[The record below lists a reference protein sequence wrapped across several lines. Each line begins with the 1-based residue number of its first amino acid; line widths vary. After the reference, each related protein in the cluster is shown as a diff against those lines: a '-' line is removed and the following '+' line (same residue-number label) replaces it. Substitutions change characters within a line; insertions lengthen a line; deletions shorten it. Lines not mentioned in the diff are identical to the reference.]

1 MTKRALTVA
10 GLTSAFE
17 PYPVAVEADGL
28 LYISGVRG
36 GRPGSSPTTY
46 AEIPAEA
53 GIAGQGFSLVDDLEG
68 RASADAWATHENLDM
83 IMLAAGSDGS
93 QVLRQHVWQADKRF
107 FPQYERVR
115 MAWQTVPSP
124 SSGLGVAGMAGRFG
138 DRYGI
143 DAIGV
148 VPGRNALFP
157 GRSTVQPFD
166 NNELPSASFYS
177 QMVRCGPLV
186 FVAGHIPIQTDL
198 PGKPLVRGYDDVP
211 EEGRSMM
218 TGRSHPDSRHG
229 PIAAQAWYTYDRI
242 RANLAAQG
250 LPMESI
256 IQVTV
261 FLQDLRDFAVFHRIH
276 REFFPEGGPALTVTG
291 FDEVGHR
298 GTLIEIEPTVLDPQ
312 SGIVAKRTPFGEAA
326 PFAGDAMVQ
335 VGPVAFL
342 AGMLGLDAAGLPM
355 GGWRDVGSETGRRVV
370 RDLERSER
378 LSGLAAQCWGAWEA
392 LSATLVRG
400 GLAVADIVKTTVYLK
415 DERDLETYEV
425 VRSYFIASNLP
436 AFDCVVVHGPGPVPS
451 AHVQIE
457 AIASA

>member
-1 MTKRALTVA
+1 MSKQALVVP
-10 GLTSAFE
+10 GLTCAFE
-17 PYPVAVEADGL
+17 PYPVAVEAEGL
-28 LYISGVRG
+28 LYISGLRG
-36 GRPGSSPTTY
+36 GRAAFSPSAY
-46 AEIPAEA
+46 DDIPAEA
-53 GIAGQGFSLVDDLEG
+53 GISGQGFSLVDELEG
-68 RASADAWATHENLDM
+68 RASADAWTTHENLDM
-83 IMLAAGSDGS
+83 IMQAAGSDGS

-115 MAWQTVPSP
+115 MAWQKVPSP
-124 SSGLGVAGMAGRFG
+124 SSGLGVGGMAGRFG
-138 DRYGI
+138 SMYGI

-148 VPGRNALFP
+148 VPGKNDMFP
-157 GRSTVQPFD
+157 TRSTVQPFD

-198 PGKPLVRGYDDVP
+198 PGKPLVKGYDDVP
-211 EEGRSMM
+211 KEGRSLM

-229 PIAAQAWYTYDRI
+229 PIAAQSWYTYDRI

-256 IQVTV
+256 VQVTI

-276 REFFPEGGPALTVTG
+276 REFFPNGGPALTVTG
-291 FDEVGHR
+291 FNEVGHR
-298 GTLIEIEPTVLDPQ
+298 GTLIEIEPTVLDPA
-312 SGIVAKRTPFGEAA
+312 SGIVAKRTPFGDKA

-342 AGMLGLDAAGLPM
+342 AGMLGLNRDGLAM
-355 GGWRDVGSETGRRVV
+355 SGWRDIESETGRRVV

-378 LSGLAAQCWGAWEA
+378 LPGLAAQCWGAWEA
-392 LSATLVRG
+392 LAATLTRG
-400 GLAVADIVKTTVYLK
+400 GLSLADIVKTTIYLK
-415 DERDLETYEV
+415 DERDLEPYEI
-425 VRSYFIASNLP
+425 VRAHFLDKDLP

-451 AHVQIE
+451 VHVQIE